1 MQGAGF
7 IFYFSLCIFH
17 FTFPG
22 IYAGSAVEIRENGM
36 NPVKI
41 TEDVYWVG
49 AVDWNLRN
57 FHGYST
63 PSGSTYN
70 AYLIVDEKI
79 ALVDTVKRPFAEEL
93 LGRIGQV
100 IEPAKIDYLIS
111 NHVEMD
117 HSGALSRLLEAAPK
131 ATIIATER
139 GQKGLTRHYQSDWPF
154 RTVKTGD
161 TLDLGKRQL
170 AFVEVPMVHWPD
182 SMVTYSPHDRILFSN
197 DAFGQHLATSARFD
211 DEVGWEVV
219 HEAAAK
225 YYANIVMPF
234 ANPVQKALDAVGGL
248 DLEVIAPS
256 HGILWRSH
264 IDRIAAAYGAWAN
277 AEARSKALVIYD
289 TMWGS
294 TEKMAKTIAEGIAA
308 EGVEVRLFNL
318 TLSDRSEIIRHV
330 LDARAILVGSP
341 TLNNGMFPTVA
352 AFLTYLKGLKPRKK
366 IGAVFGSHGW
376 AGGATKA
383 VARELEA
390 ARIELVEPELKV
402 SFVPDGDDLRQ
413 CTALGKTIARK
424 IKAS

>member
-1 MQGAGF
+1 
-7 IFYFSLCIFH
+7 
-17 FTFPG
+17 
-22 IYAGSAVEIRENGM
+22 M

-41 TEDVYWVG
+41 TEGVYWVG

-70 AYLIVDEKI
+70 AYLIMDEKI
-79 ALVDTVKRPFAEEL
+79 ALVDTVKRPFAEEML
-93 LGRIGQV
+93 ERISRV
-100 IEPAKIDYLIS
+100 VEPAKIDYLIS

-117 HSGALSRLLEAAPK
+117 HSGALSRLLETAPN

-139 GQKGLTRHYQSDWPF
+139 GRKGLTRHYKADWPF

-219 HEAAAK
+219 YPEAAK

-234 ANPVQKALDAVGGL
+234 ASPVQKALDAVQGL
-248 DLEVIAPS
+248 KIEVIAPS
-256 HGILWRSH
+256 HGILWRTH
-264 IDRIAAAYGAWAN
+264 LDRIAAAYRSWAN
-277 AEARSKALVIYD
+277 AEAQPKALVIYD

-294 TEKMAKTIAEGIAA
+294 TEKMAKAIAEGIAD
-308 EGVEVRLFNL
+308 EGIEARLYNL
-318 TLSDRSEIIRHV
+318 SLSDRSEIIRHV

-376 AGGATKA
+376 AGGATQA
-383 VARELEA
+383 VAQELEA

-402 SFVPDGDDLRQ
+402 SYVPDPDELQQ
-413 CTALGKTIARK
+413 CAALGKAIAQK
-424 IKAS
+424 IKTS

>member
-1 MQGAGF
+1 
-7 IFYFSLCIFH
+7 
-17 FTFPG
+17 
-22 IYAGSAVEIRENGM
+22 M

-41 TEDVYWVG
+41 KENVYWVG
-49 AVDWNLRN
+49 AVDWNLRS
-57 FHGYST
+57 FHGYRT

-93 LGRIGQV
+93 LERIGQV

-111 NHVEMD
+111 NHAEMD
-117 HSGALSRLLEAAPK
+117 HSGALSRLQKLAPN

-139 GQKGLTRHYQSDWPF
+139 GQKALTRHYQSDWPF

-170 AFVEVPMVHWPD
+170 AFVEVPMVHWPE

-197 DAFGQHLATSARFD
+197 DAFGQHIATSRRFD
-211 DEVGWEVV
+211 DEVGWEIV
-219 HEAAAK
+219 HEQAAK

-248 DLEVIAPS
+248 DLDVIAPS

-264 IDRIAAAYGAWAN
+264 IDRIAAAYHSWAN
-277 AEARSKALVIYD
+277 AEAELKALVIYD

-294 TEKMAKTIAEGIAA
+294 TEKMAKAIGEGIAD
-308 EGVEVRLFNL
+308 EGVEARLFNL
-318 TLSDRSEIIRHV
+318 TLSDHSEIIRHV
-330 LDARAILVGSP
+330 LDAKAILVGSP

-352 AFLTYLKGLKPRKK
+352 AFLTYLRGLKPRKK

-383 VARELEA
+383 IARELEA

-402 SFVPDGDDLRQ
+402 PFVPDGDDLRQ
-413 CTALGKTIARK
+413 CTALGKTIAQK
-424 IKAS
+424 INAS